1 MKYDCI
7 VIDDELDIAKTTAE
21 YFEMFGIKTTYAT
34 EYEEGMRLFTENEV
48 SLLILDI
55 NLRERSGFNFCKSIR
70 EESDIPILFI
80 SARDSEGDILTGLN
94 IGGDDYIVK
103 PFTLNILLAK
113 AKTMLKRYQTYI
125 SMNKEEPIVSSLP
138 AHITLDHNYRQV
150 SVNGEIVKF
159 KNQEFR
165 LLAYLIKHCNR
176 VIPKEELFEKVWEDV
191 YVSDVTLNVHIRRI
205 REKIERDPKNPK
217 YIKTIW
223 GVGYVFE
230 VKVPN

>member
-1 MKYDCI
+1 MKYDCL
-7 VIDDELDIAKTTAE
+7 VIDDELDIAKTTTE
-21 YFEMFGIKTTYAT
+21 YFEMFGIKTAYAT
-34 EYEEGMRLFTENEV
+34 EYEEGMEFFNVNEV

-55 NLRERSGFNFCKSIR
+55 NLNDRSGFEFCKYIR
-70 EESDIPILFI
+70 SKSDIPVLFI

-113 AKTMLKRYQTYI
+113 AKAMLKRYQIY
-125 SMNKEEPIVSSLP
+125 MGKEETTDSPIP
-138 AHITLDHNYRQV
+138 PHIKIDYNYRQV

-165 LLAYLIKHCNR
+165 LLTYLVKHCNR
-176 VIPKEELFEKVWEDV
+176 VISKEELFEKVWEDA

-205 REKIERDPKNPK
+205 REKIEHNPKNPE

-230 VKVPN
+230 VKV

>member
-1 MKYDCI
+1 MKYDCL
-7 VIDDELDIAKTTAE
+7 VIDDELDIAKTAME
-21 YFEMFGIKTTYAT
+21 YFEMFGIKTAYAT
-34 EYEEGMRLFTENEV
+34 GYEEGMKFFESNEV

-55 NLRERSGFNFCKSIR
+55 NLNERSGFNFCKTIR

-94 IGGDDYIVK
+94 IGGDDYLVK

-113 AKTMLKRYQTYI
+113 ARTMLKRYQTYK
-125 SMNKEEPIVSSLP
+125 NKEEVTDSPIPPHMS
-138 AHITLDHNYRQV
+138 IDYNYRQV
-150 SVNGEIVKF
+150 TMDGEIIKF

-165 LLAYLIKHCNR
+165 LLTYLVKHCNL
-176 VIPKEELFEKVWEDV
+176 VISKEELFEKVWEDV

-205 REKIERDPKNPK
+205 REKIEKDPKNPE

-230 VKVPN
+230 YKV

>member
-1 MKYDCI
+1 MKYDCL

-21 YFEMFGIKTTYAT
+21 YFDMFGIKTAYAT
-34 EYEEGMRLFTENEV
+34 EYEEGMKVFNENEV
-48 SLLILDI
+48 LLLILDI
-55 NLRERSGFNFCKSIR
+55 NLKEHSGFKFCKSIR

-80 SARDSEGDILTGLN
+80 SARDSEGDILTGFN

-113 AKTMLKRYQTYI
+113 ARTMLKRYQTYI
-125 SMNKEEPIVSSLP
+125 RKEEPVVSP
-138 AHITLDHNYRQV
+138 VPGHITIDYNYRQV
-150 SVNGEIVKF
+150 SVVGEIVKL

-165 LLAYLIKHCNR
+165 LLAYLVENCNR
-176 VIPKEELFEKVWEDV
+176 VISKEELFEKVWEDA

-205 REKIERDPKNPK
+205 REKIEQDPKNPR

-230 VKVPN
+230 VKV

>member
-1 MKYDCI
+1 MKYDCL
-7 VIDDELDIAKTTAE
+7 VIDDELEIAKTTTE
-21 YFEMFGIKTTYAT
+21 YFEMFGIKTAYAT
-34 EYEEGMRLFTENEV
+34 EYEEGMRFFDANEV

-55 NLRERSGFNFCKSIR
+55 NLNERSGFEFCKGIR
-70 EESDIPILFI
+70 GKSDIPVLFI

-113 AKTMLKRYQTYI
+113 AKTMLKRYQTYK
-125 SMNKEEPIVSSLP
+125 SKEEKIDFPVP
-138 AHITLDHNYRQV
+138 PHIKIDYNYRQV
-150 SVNGEIVKF
+150 SINGELVKF

-165 LLAYLIKHCNR
+165 LLTYLVKHSNR
-176 VIPKEELFEKVWEDV
+176 VISKEELFEKVWEDAF
-191 YVSDVTLNVHIRRI
+191 VSDVTLNVHIRRI
-205 REKIERDPKNPK
+205 REKLEQNPNNPE

-230 VKVPN
+230 VKV

>member
-1 MKYDCI
+1 MKYDCLI
-7 VIDDELDIAKTTAE
+7 IDDELDIAKTTAE
-21 YFEMFGIKTTYAT
+21 YFEMFSIKAAYVT
-34 EYEEGMRLFTENEV
+34 EYEEGMRFFDANEV

-55 NLRERSGFNFCKSIR
+55 NLNERSGFEFCKTIR
-70 EESDIPILFI
+70 SKSDIPILFI
-80 SARDSEGDILTGLN
+80 SARDSEGDVLTGLN

-113 AKTMLKRYQTYI
+113 AKAMLKRYQTYR
-125 SMNKEEPIVSSLP
+125 NKEEKADLPIP
-138 AHITLDHNYRQV
+138 AHIKIDYNYRQV
-150 SVNGEIVKF
+150 SINGEVVKF

-165 LLAYLIKHCNR
+165 LLTYLVQHYNR
-176 VIPKEELFEKVWEDV
+176 VVSKEELFEKVWEDA

-205 REKIERDPKNPK
+205 REKIEQDSKNPE

-230 VKVPN
+230 VKV

>member
-1 MKYDCI
+1 MKYDCLI
-7 VIDDELDIAKTTAE
+7 IDDELDIAKTSAE
-21 YFEMFGIKTTYAT
+21 YFEMFGIKTSYVT
-34 EYEEGMRLFTENEV
+34 EYEEGLRFFDTNEV

-55 NLRERSGFNFCKSIR
+55 NLNERSGFEFCKTIR
-70 EESDIPILFI
+70 SRSDIPILFI
-80 SARDSEGDILTGLN
+80 SARDSEGDVLTGLN

-113 AKTMLKRYQTYI
+113 AKAMLKRYQTYR
-125 SMNKEEPIVSSLP
+125 SKEEKTESPIP
-138 AHITLDHNYRQV
+138 PHIKIDYNYRQV
-150 SVNGEIVKF
+150 SVNGEAVKF

-165 LLAYLIKHCNR
+165 LLTYLIRNCNR
-176 VIPKEELFEKVWEDV
+176 VISKEELFEKVWEDA

-205 REKIERDPKNPK
+205 REKIEPDPKNPE

-230 VKVPN
+230 VKV

>member
-1 MKYDCI
+1 MKYDCL

-21 YFEMFGIKTTYAT
+21 YFDMFGIKTAYAT
-34 EYEEGMRLFTENEV
+34 EYEEGMKVFNENEV

-55 NLRERSGFNFCKSIR
+55 NLKEHSGFKFCKSIR

-80 SARDSEGDILTGLN
+80 SARDSEGDILTGFN

-113 AKTMLKRYQTYI
+113 ARTMLKRYQTYI
-125 SMNKEEPIVSSLP
+125 RKEEPVVSP
-138 AHITLDHNYRQV
+138 VPGHITIDYNYRQV
-150 SVNGEIVKF
+150 SVVGEIVKL

-165 LLAYLIKHCNR
+165 LLAYLVENCNR
-176 VIPKEELFEKVWEDV
+176 VISKEELFEKVWEDA

-205 REKIERDPKNPK
+205 REKIEQDPKNPR

-230 VKVPN
+230 VKV

>member
-1 MKYDCI
+1 MKYDCL
-7 VIDDELDIAKTTAE
+7 VIDDELDIAKTTTE
-21 YFEMFGIKTTYAT
+21 YFEMFGIKTAYAT
-34 EYEEGMRLFTENEV
+34 EYEEGMKIFDGNEV

-55 NLRERSGFNFCKSIR
+55 NLNERSGFEFCKCIR
-70 EESDIPILFI
+70 GKSDIPVLFI
-80 SARDSEGDILTGLN
+80 SARDSEGDVLTGLN

-113 AKTMLKRYQTYI
+113 VKAMLKRYQTYT
-125 SMNKEEPIVSSLP
+125 NKEEKIAPLVPPNIE
-138 AHITLDHNYRQV
+138 IDYNYRQV

-165 LLAYLIKHCNR
+165 LLTYLVKHCNR
-176 VIPKEELFEKVWEDV
+176 VISKEELFEKVWEDT
-191 YVSDVTLNVHIRRI
+191 YVSDITLNVHIRRI
-205 REKIERDPKNPK
+205 REKIEQDPKNPM

-230 VKVPN
+230 VRV